1 MLEKKKQSKHLTQ
14 CSLSHC
20 IVSYHF
26 EQMTVF
32 FEKNS
37 LWISNRIIF
46 QMKIIKFAF
55 RSLVHSH
62 QNEDEKKLRSCKNK
76 TSTAIQLL
84 WPSACLATVNFLF
97 VWSVFFHNSRTPL
110 FTQFP
115 GKFPT
120 FRLIIR
126 KALLFYLPM
135 LLLIFFEFFFFIR
148 RIVCYIIRVNRYISK
163 LNVNVSL
170 ENTLAQCSFTNDLKI
185 RFSTCD
191 MVYEA

>member
-1 MLEKKKQSKHLTQ
+1 MLEKKN
-14 CSLSHC
+14 SLSTWPNALYR
-20 IVSYHF
+20 IVSY
-26 EQMTVF
+26 
-32 FEKNS
+32 
-37 LWISNRIIF
+37 RIILSKWRCF
-46 QMKIIKFAF
+46 SRKIVFE
-55 RSLVHSH
+55 LVIELFSKWKSSNLLFVLSSTHTRT
-62 QNEDEKKLRSCKNK
+62 KMRKNWGHAK
-76 TSTAIQLL
+76 IRHRQQLL